1 MMIKHNKLIFL
12 LFLGLTLFGLSSCG
26 QDFNSSSSDQ
36 VQYGSGLDAS
46 TPLGGAYNVM
56 KERCFQCHSAWGNYT
71 TNQAWIDSRLIVA
84 RDWNNSIL
92 RNSLKNFSGDMP
104 PSPNSALTS
113 EEVNKLQVW
122 VNGLP

>member
-1 MMIKHNKLIFL
+1 MRNIFL
-12 LFLGLTLFGLSSCG
+12 VIVLFGLFGCG

-36 VQYGSGLDAS
+36 VQYGAGLDAS
-46 TPLGGAYNVM
+46 TPLGASYNLL
-56 KERCFQCHSAWGNYT
+56 KDRCFQCHSAWGNYT

-92 RNSLKNFSGDMP
+92 RNSLKNFGGDMP
-104 PSPNSALTS
+104 PSPHSALSTD
-113 EEVNKLQVW
+113 EVNKLQVW